1 MGAVIAVAWAVAVA
15 GCASAPVTKASPRP
29 PTDEDR
35 RTVAKALGPVMI
47 TAGLWRGAEDGCAV
61 ALSVLPVD
69 TINVSVGRH
78 PTCKIALV
86 VTEGALKTLTP
97 EEMQAAMAHEVAHVQ
112 LGHFAA
118 REERRRAE
126 REGKKK
132 IDDTAATTGAIL
144 TAIPIVGPLLAIGVM
159 GTHAAA
165 EVAAE
170 DRYRTYDRGEETAA
184 DRFAAALLR
193 RVPPAPGRCQAL
205 VELLE
210 RLDRSRS
217 SARWT
222 DWLSTHPTPA
232 SRVEVVKKEC
242 QAS

>member
-1 MGAVIAVAWAVAVA
+1 MA
-15 GCASAPVTKASPRP
+15 R
-29 PTDEDR
+29 
-35 RTVAKALGPVMI
+35 ALGPVMI
-47 TAGLWRGAEDGCAV
+47 TAGLWRGREDGCAV
-61 ALSVLPVD
+61 ALSVLPVEA
-69 TINVSVGRH
+69 INVSVGRH
-78 PTCKIALV
+78 PSCKLALV
-86 VTEGALKTLTP
+86 VTEGALTALP
-97 EEMQAAMAHEVAHVQ
+97 PAEMQAAMAHEVAHVE
-112 LGHFAA
+112 LGHFGA

-126 REGKKK
+126 RENKKK

-184 DRFAAALLR
+184 DRFAAALLKR
-193 RVPPAPGRCQAL
+193 MPPAPGRCQAL

-217 SARWT
+217 SARWAN
-222 DWLSTHPTPA
+222 WLSTHPSPS

-242 QAS
+242 EG